1 MPPATVE
8 TAQKCPSGVAKV
20 ESRLS
25 FLNMLVGALTYSI
38 YTPMEIT
45 VSCAGGGKSGSDDTT
60 LNAQGLSG
68 EALEDVFNEALTKS
82 QDLGSAIT
90 IRMR

>member
-20 ESRLS
+20 ESRHS
-25 FLNMLVGALTYSI
+25 FLNMLVGFLTYYF

-45 VSCAGGGKSGSDDTT
+45 VSCASGGRTGGDETT
-60 LNAQGLSG
+60 LDAQGLSG
-68 EALEDVFNEALTKS
+68 SALEEVFNEAVTKS
-82 QDLGSAIT
+82 QDLGSVVA